1 MMNSSISAMNDIYLG
16 LEGAGLAPTREAKG
30 LIVNISGKGG
40 WGLTSVPKEIYEA
53 VKAGATDPRPEYA
66 GVRYDDVEQDGWPVN
81 YIRNGEKFL
90 AVNLEG
96 IGPATARAE
105 SPPSPRF
112 SMTSSMTTTQRRS
125 RRSLRPSR
133 PTSGESDDHHRDA
146 FRVRLPRPPWQH
158 QGGRGGLNRSG
169 SLEKGVKP

>member
-53 VKAGATDPRPEYA
+53 VKAGATDPRPDYA
-66 GVRYDDVEQDGWPVN
+66 GVVYDDVEQDGWPVN

-96 IGPATARAE
+96 IWAGDGKGGITAI
-105 SPPSPRF
+105 PSV
-112 SMTSSMTTTQRRS
+112 
-125 RRSLRPSR
+125 LDDII
-133 PTSGESDDHHRDA
+133 DDHD
-146 FRVRLPRPPWQH
+146 P
-158 QGGRGGLNRSG
+158 
-169 SLEKGVKP
+169 EEVKAVVETVKANLWRIR

>member
-1 MMNSSISAMNDIYLG
+1 MMNSSISAMNDIYLA
-16 LEGAGLAPTREAKG
+16 LQAAGLAPTREAKG

-40 WGLTSVPKEIYEA
+40 WGLTSVPTEIYEA

-96 IGPATARAE
+96 IWAGDGKGGIT
-105 SPPSPRF
+105 SIPSV
-112 SMTSSMTTTQRRS
+112 
-125 RRSLRPSR
+125 LDYII
-133 PTSGESDDHHRDA
+133 DDHD
-146 FRVRLPRPPWQH
+146 P
-158 QGGRGGLNRSG
+158 
-169 SLEKGVKP
+169 EEVKAVVETVKANLWRIR